1 MHQLFDCIDNT
12 IDNATNE
19 SINYQLQFDID
30 LTFDCQDVETS
41 PILISFKC
49 HFEHAKE
56 CGKCVKSM
64 VFFFSCFYLVGLS
77 FQLL

>member
-1 MHQLFDCIDNT
+1 MIDHSELGMHQLFDCIDNA

-41 PILISFKC
+41 PILISFKI
-49 HFEHAKE
+49 
-56 CGKCVKSM
+56 
-64 VFFFSCFYLVGLS
+64 S
-77 FQLL
+77 F